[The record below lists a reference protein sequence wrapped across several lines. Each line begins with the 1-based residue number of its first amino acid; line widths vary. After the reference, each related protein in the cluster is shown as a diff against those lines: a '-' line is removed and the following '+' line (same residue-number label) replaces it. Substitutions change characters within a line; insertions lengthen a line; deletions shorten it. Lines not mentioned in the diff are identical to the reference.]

1 MSKKSVLK
9 EAAQKLVDAGQL
21 NPAAVKDVVA
31 LAKQKVEK
39 LPGVDGGEPM
49 YVFTDKAGGS
59 LTIDMGL
66 AQMVAK
72 REYLQPQAQATGRDK
87 SGASDKSTNV
97 SNPFKTLRDPRT
109 GAIRP
114 EQMKKVESL
123 LKAVGTAKAAAIA
136 KSAGLRLDG
145 TEIPERYR

>member
-9 EAAQKLVDAGQL
+9 EAAQKMVDAGQL

-31 LAKQKVEK
+31 LAKRRVEK
-39 LPGVDGGEPM
+39 LMGVDGAEPT
-49 YVFTDKAGGS
+49 YLFTDKSGGS
-59 LTIDMGL
+59 LNIEMGL

-72 REYLQPQAQATGRDK
+72 RDYLQPQAAHDKSKPLDRSSNPFIGLRDK
-87 SGASDKSTNV
+87 S
-97 SNPFKTLRDPRT
+97 

-145 TEIPERYR
+145 SQIPEKFL

>member
-1 MSKKSVLK
+1 MSKKQILK

-21 NPAAVKDVVA
+21 NPAAVKDLVA

-39 LPGVDGGEPM
+39 LPGVDGAADM
-49 YVFTDKAGGS
+49 YVFTDNAGGS

-87 SGASDKSTNV
+87 SKPDKSTN
-97 SNPFKTLRDPRT
+97 PFVGLRDPRT

-114 EQMKKVESL
+114 EQMKKVESFIRG
-123 LKAVGTAKAAAIA
+123 AGTKAAAAVA
-136 KSAGLRLDG
+136 KSVGLRLDG
-145 TEIPERYR
+145 SPIDPKYL

>member
-31 LAKQKVEK
+31 LAKRRVEK
-39 LPGVDGGEPM
+39 LMGVDGAEPT
-49 YVFTDKAGGS
+49 YLFTDKSGGS
-59 LTIDMGL
+59 LNIEMGL

-72 REYLQPQAQATGRDK
+72 RDYWHPQATGHDTSKALDK
-87 SGASDKSTNV
+87 NPNF

-145 TEIPERYR
+145 TPIPEKYI